1 MKIKLQELADALA
14 QSDVRQG
21 YVDIPAGRVV
31 LLDEDISEA
40 DAFEHAMKLEE
51 EWEKYVMLPNVVD
64 EYAHDMMRAFAEQCG
79 QEERKRLLAALT
91 AAGASSRFH
100 HLVREL
106 TLEEEW
112 RRFQTARLLD
122 IARDFCEE
130 NRIEFEEK

>member
-31 LLDEDISEA
+31 LLNEDLSEA

-64 EYAHDMMRAFAEQCG
+64 E
-79 QEERKRLLAALT
+79 
-91 AAGASSRFH
+91 
-100 HLVREL
+100 
-106 TLEEEW
+106 
-112 RRFQTARLLD
+112 
-122 IARDFCEE
+122 
-130 NRIEFEEK
+130 